1 MYREVFFSKTLIA
14 MVQTPFCPE
23 LLTQMATWNTF
34 ADPYMIERSLA
45 MYNDK
50 WNMASD
56 LPFLLAF
63 EAGRL

>member
-1 MYREVFFSKTLIA
+1 
-14 MVQTPFCPE
+14 
-23 LLTQMATWNTF
+23 MATWNTF

-45 MYNDK
+45 MYNEK

-63 EAGRL
+63 EAGRF

>member
-1 MYREVFFSKTLIA
+1 

-34 ADPYMIERSLA
+34 ADPYMLERSLA